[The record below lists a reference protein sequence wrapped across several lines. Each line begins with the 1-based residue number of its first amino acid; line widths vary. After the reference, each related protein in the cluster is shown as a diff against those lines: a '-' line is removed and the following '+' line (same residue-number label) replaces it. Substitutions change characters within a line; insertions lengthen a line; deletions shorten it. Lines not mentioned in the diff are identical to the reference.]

1 VSVRR
6 LRLGELFALA
16 GAACVIVS
24 LVKPWYEGPLGRVDA
39 WDTFGPGVVLV
50 MAAACAAL
58 ALVLAAL
65 AERSPALPVSLAIWT
80 ALLGLIAVIAAVV
93 RLLERPDHTTSLCA
107 GPWLALAG
115 SVAIFAGAWQSLRDE
130 RPSLYKPANPEI
142 RPRP

>member
-1 VSVRR
+1 MSVRR

-24 LVKPWYEGPLGRVDA
+24 LFRPWYEGALGQLDA
-39 WDTFGPGVVLV
+39 WDTFGPGVVLI

-65 AERSPALPVSLAIWT
+65 TERSPALPISLAIWT
-80 ALLGLIAVIAAVV
+80 TLLGLIAVIAAVV
-93 RLLERPDHTTSLCA
+93 RVLERPDHATSLSA
-107 GPWLALAG
+107 GAWLALAG
-115 SVAIFAGAWQSLRDE
+115 SVAIFTGAWQSLRDE
-130 RPSLYKPANPEI
+130 RPSLYKPANPEL